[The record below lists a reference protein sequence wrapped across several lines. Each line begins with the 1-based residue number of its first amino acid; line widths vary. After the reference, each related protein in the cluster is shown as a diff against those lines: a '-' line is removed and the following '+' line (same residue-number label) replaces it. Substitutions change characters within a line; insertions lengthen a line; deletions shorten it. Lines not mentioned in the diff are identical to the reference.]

1 MKILL
6 MGEYSNVHATLAE
19 GLRKL
24 GHHVTVLSNGDF
36 WKNYPRDI
44 DLVRKPGKLGG
55 IMYLMKLY
63 TIVHKLRGYD
73 IVQLINPMFLELK
86 AERIFPIYQYLRK
99 HNKKVILGGFGM
111 DYYWVSVCCKDKP
124 LRYSDFN
131 MGNQLRTNT
140 DALKERKDWLG
151 TEKGRLNQMIAE
163 DCDGIITGLYEYW
176 ACYQPGFPQK
186 TTFIPFPIKPKLIT
200 SGNGNSYTN
209 AENHQV
215 IPLDIPKKVK
225 LFIGIN
231 KSRSEYKGT
240 DIMLKAAQAITKKYP
255 DKTEL
260 RIAESIPFA
269 EYVKMMNGSDAILD
283 QLYSYTPSMNPLE
296 AMARGIICIGGGEPE
311 NYEIIHEDK
320 LRPIINVLPNY
331 ESVYQELEHL
341 VLHPELVPLLKQQ
354 SIEYINKHHDYI
366 KVAKRYE
373 AFYQK
378 LLIDHSAQTVPLVS
392 LK

>member
-6 MGEYSNVHATLAE
+6 MGEYSNVHATLAD

-24 GHHVTVLSNGDF
+24 GHQVTVVSNGDF
-36 WKNYPRDI
+36 WKNYPRDFNMA
-44 DLVRKPGKLGG
+44 RRPGKLGG
-55 IMYLMKLY
+55 ILLLLKLY

-86 AERIFPIYQYLRK
+86 AERIFPIYRYLRR
-99 HNKKVILGGFGM
+99 HNKKVILGGYGM
-111 DYYWVSVCCKDKP
+111 DYYWVKVCCNDKP

-131 MGNQLRTNT
+131 MGEKLRITA
-140 DALKERKDWLG
+140 DAEKEKKDWLG
-151 TEKGRLNQMIAE
+151 TAKERLNRMIAE
-163 DCDGIITGLYEYW
+163 DCDGIVTGLYEYW
-176 ACYQPGFPQK
+176 VCYQPSFPQK
-186 TTFIPFPIKPKLIT
+186 TTFIPFPIKPQFIT
-200 SGNGNSYTN
+200 SENSNSYIHV
-209 AENHQV
+209 ENHQV
-215 IPLDIPKKVK
+215 LPLNTPKKVK

-240 DIMLKAAQAITKKYP
+240 DIMLKAAQAIAKKYP
-255 DKTEL
+255 DKTKL
-260 RIAESIPFA
+260 QIAENIPFV
-269 EYVKMMNGSDAILD
+269 EYVKIMNGSDAILD

-341 VLHPELVPLLKQQ
+341 VLHPELIPLLKQQ

-366 KVAKRYE
+366 KVAERYE

-378 LLIDHSAQTVPLVS
+378 LLIQ
-392 LK
+392 

>member
-55 IMYLMKLY
+55 IMYMIKLY

-176 ACYQPGFPQK
+176 ACYQPSFPQK
-186 TTFIPFPIKPKLIT
+186 TTFIPFPIKPQLIT
-200 SGNGNSYTN
+200 PGNSNSHTYV
-209 AENHQV
+209 ENHQV

-240 DIMLKAAQAITKKYP
+240 DIMLKAAQAIAKKYP

-260 RIAESIPFA
+260 RIAENIPFA

-378 LLIDHSAQTVPLVS
+378 LLIR
-392 LK
+392 

>member
-55 IMYLMKLY
+55 IMYMMKLY

-86 AERIFPIYQYLRK
+86 AECIFPIYQYLRK
-99 HNKKVILGGFGM
+99 HNKKIILGGFGM

-131 MGNQLRTNT
+131 IGDKLRTNT

-176 ACYQPGFPQK
+176 ACYQPSFPQK
-186 TTFIPFPIKPKLIT
+186 TTFIPFPIKPQLIT
-200 SGNGNSYTN
+200 PGNSNSHTYV
-209 AENHQV
+209 ENHQV

-240 DIMLKAAQAITKKYP
+240 DIMLKAAQAIAKKYP

-260 RIAESIPFA
+260 RIAENIPFA

-341 VLHPELVPLLKQQ
+341 VLHPELIPLLKQQ

-378 LLIDHSAQTVPLVS
+378 LLIR
-392 LK
+392 

>member
-240 DIMLKAAQAITKKYP
+240 DIMLKAAQDIAKKYP

-378 LLIDHSAQTVPLVS
+378 LLIR
-392 LK
+392 

>member
-6 MGEYSNVHATLAE
+6 IGEYSNVHATLAE

-55 IMYLMKLY
+55 IMYMIKLY

-131 MGNQLRTNT
+131 IGNKLRTNT

-176 ACYQPGFPQK
+176 ACYQPSFPQK
-186 TTFIPFPIKPKLIT
+186 TTFIPFPIKPQLIT
-200 SGNGNSYTN
+200 PGNSNSHTYV
-209 AENHQV
+209 ENHQV

-240 DIMLKAAQAITKKYP
+240 DIMLKAAQAIAKKYP

-331 ESVYQELEHL
+331 ESVYQKLEHL

-378 LLIDHSAQTVPLVS
+378 LLIR
-392 LK
+392 

>member
-55 IMYLMKLY
+55 IMYMMKLY
-63 TIVHKLRGYD
+63 TNVHKLRGYD

-99 HNKKVILGGFGM
+99 HNKKIILGGFGM

-131 MGNQLRTNT
+131 IGNELRTNA

-176 ACYQPGFPQK
+176 ACYQPSFPQK
-186 TTFIPFPIKPKLIT
+186 TTFIPFPIKPQLIT
-200 SGNGNSYTN
+200 PGNGNSYIHV
-209 AENHQV
+209 ENHQV
-215 IPLDIPKKVK
+215 IPLDIPRKVK

-240 DIMLKAAQAITKKYP
+240 DIMLKAAQAIAEKYP

-260 RIAESIPFA
+260 RIAENIPFA

-354 SIEYINKHHDYI
+354 SIEYISKHHDYI

-378 LLIDHSAQTVPLVS
+378 LLIR
-392 LK
+392 

>member
-55 IMYLMKLY
+55 IMYMMKLY

-86 AERIFPIYQYLRK
+86 AECIFPIYQYLRK

-131 MGNQLRTNT
+131 MGDQLRTNT

-163 DCDGIITGLYEYW
+163 NCDGIITGLYEYW
-176 ACYQPGFPQK
+176 ACYQPSFPQK
-186 TTFIPFPIKPKLIT
+186 TTFIPFPIKPQLIT
-200 SGNGNSYTN
+200 PGNSNSHTYV
-209 AENHQV
+209 ENHQV

-240 DIMLKAAQAITKKYP
+240 DIMLKAAQAIAKKYP

-260 RIAESIPFA
+260 RVAENIPFA

-378 LLIDHSAQTVPLVS
+378 LLI
-392 LK
+392 

>member
-55 IMYLMKLY
+55 IMYMIKLY

-131 MGNQLRTNT
+131 IGDKLRTNT

-176 ACYQPGFPQK
+176 ACYQPSFPQK
-186 TTFIPFPIKPKLIT
+186 TTFIPFPIKPQLIT
-200 SGNGNSYTN
+200 PGNSNSHTYV
-209 AENHQV
+209 ENHQV

-240 DIMLKAAQAITKKYP
+240 DIMLKAAQAIAKKYP

-260 RIAESIPFA
+260 RIAENIPFA

-354 SIEYINKHHDYI
+354 SIEYISKHHDYI

-378 LLIDHSAQTVPLVS
+378 LLIR
-392 LK
+392 

>member
-6 MGEYSNVHATLAE
+6 IGEYSNVHATLAE

-55 IMYLMKLY
+55 IMYMMKLY
-63 TIVHKLRGYD
+63 TNVHKLRGYD

-99 HNKKVILGGFGM
+99 HNKKIILGGFGM

-131 MGNQLRTNT
+131 IGDELRTNA

-240 DIMLKAAQAITKKYP
+240 DIMLKAAQAIAKKYP

-260 RIAESIPFA
+260 RIAENIPFA

-354 SIEYINKHHDYI
+354 SIEYISKHHDYI

-378 LLIDHSAQTVPLVS
+378 LLIR
-392 LK
+392 

>member
-55 IMYLMKLY
+55 IMYMMKLY
-63 TIVHKLRGYD
+63 TNVHKLRGYD

-86 AERIFPIYQYLRK
+86 AECIFPIYQYLRK

-111 DYYWVSVCCKDKP
+111 DYYWVNVCCKDKP

-131 MGNQLRTNT
+131 IGDKLRTNT

-176 ACYQPGFPQK
+176 ACYQPSFPQK
-186 TTFIPFPIKPKLIT
+186 TTFIPFPIKPQLIT
-200 SGNGNSYTN
+200 PGNSNSHTYV
-209 AENHQV
+209 ENHQV

-240 DIMLKAAQAITKKYP
+240 DIMLKAAQAIAKKYP

-260 RIAESIPFA
+260 RIAENIPFA

-378 LLIDHSAQTVPLVS
+378 LLIR
-392 LK
+392 

>member
-44 DLVRKPGKLGG
+44 NLVRKPGKLGG
-55 IMYLMKLY
+55 IMYMMKLY

-131 MGNQLRTNT
+131 IGDKLRTNT

-176 ACYQPGFPQK
+176 ACYQPSFPQK
-186 TTFIPFPIKPKLIT
+186 TTFIPFPIKPQLIT
-200 SGNGNSYTN
+200 PGNSNSHTYV
-209 AENHQV
+209 ENHQV

-240 DIMLKAAQAITKKYP
+240 DIMLKAAQAIAKKYP

-260 RIAESIPFA
+260 RIAENIPFA

-378 LLIDHSAQTVPLVS
+378 LLI
-392 LK
+392 

>member
-55 IMYLMKLY
+55 IMYMMKLY

-131 MGNQLRTNT
+131 IGDKLRTNT

-176 ACYQPGFPQK
+176 ACYQPSFPQK
-186 TTFIPFPIKPKLIT
+186 TTFIPFPIKPQLIT
-200 SGNGNSYTN
+200 PGNSNSHTYV
-209 AENHQV
+209 ENHQV
-215 IPLDIPKKVK
+215 IPLDIPKKIK

-240 DIMLKAAQAITKKYP
+240 DIMLKAAQAIAKKYP

-260 RIAESIPFA
+260 RIAENIPFA
-269 EYVKMMNGSDAILD
+269 EYVKMMNGSDAILE
-283 QLYSYTPSMNPLE
+283 QLYSCTPSMNPLE

-373 AFYQK
+373 DFYQEK
-378 LLIDHSAQTVPLVS
+378 SPWRTN
-392 LK
+392 

>member
-55 IMYLMKLY
+55 IMYMIKLY

-176 ACYQPGFPQK
+176 ACYQPSFPQK
-186 TTFIPFPIKPKLIT
+186 TTFIPFPIKPQLIT
-200 SGNGNSYTN
+200 PGNSNSHTYV
-209 AENHQV
+209 ENHQI

-240 DIMLKAAQAITKKYP
+240 DIMLKAAQAIAKKYP

-260 RIAESIPFA
+260 RIAENIPFA

-331 ESVYQELEHL
+331 ESVYQKLEHL

-354 SIEYINKHHDYI
+354 SIEYISKHHDYI

-373 AFYQK
+373 AFYQEK
-378 LLIDHSAQTVPLVS
+378 S
-392 LK
+392 

>member
-55 IMYLMKLY
+55 IMYMMKLY

-99 HNKKVILGGFGM
+99 HNKKIILGGFGM

-131 MGNQLRTNT
+131 IDNELRTNA

-240 DIMLKAAQAITKKYP
+240 DIMLKAAQAIAKKYP
-255 DKTEL
+255 DKAEL

-331 ESVYQELEHL
+331 ESVYQQLEHL

-354 SIEYINKHHDYI
+354 SIEYISKHHDYI

-378 LLIDHSAQTVPLVS
+378 LLIR
-392 LK
+392 

>member
-55 IMYLMKLY
+55 IMYMMKLY
-63 TIVHKLRGYD
+63 TNVHKLRGYD

-131 MGNQLRTNT
+131 IGNKLRTNT

-176 ACYQPGFPQK
+176 ACYQPSFPQK
-186 TTFIPFPIKPKLIT
+186 TTFIPFPIKPQLIT
-200 SGNGNSYTN
+200 SGNSNSHTYV
-209 AENHQV
+209 ENHQV
-215 IPLDIPKKVK
+215 IPLDIPKKIK

-240 DIMLKAAQAITKKYP
+240 DIMLKAAQDIAKKYP

-354 SIEYINKHHDYI
+354 SIEYISKHHDYI

-378 LLIDHSAQTVPLVS
+378 LLIR
-392 LK
+392 

>member
-55 IMYLMKLY
+55 IMYMIKLY

-86 AERIFPIYQYLRK
+86 AECIFPIYQYLRK

-131 MGNQLRTNT
+131 MGDQLRTNT

-163 DCDGIITGLYEYW
+163 NCDGIITGLYEYW
-176 ACYQPGFPQK
+176 ACYQPSFPQK
-186 TTFIPFPIKPKLIT
+186 TTFIPFPIKPQLIT
-200 SGNGNSYTN
+200 PGNSNSHTYV
-209 AENHQV
+209 ENHQV

-240 DIMLKAAQAITKKYP
+240 DIMLKAAQAIAKKYP

-260 RIAESIPFA
+260 RIAENIPFA

-378 LLIDHSAQTVPLVS
+378 LLI
-392 LK
+392 

>member
-55 IMYLMKLY
+55 IMYMMKLY
-63 TIVHKLRGYD
+63 TNVHKLRGYD

-99 HNKKVILGGFGM
+99 HNKKIILGGFGM

-131 MGNQLRTNT
+131 IGDKLRTNT

-240 DIMLKAAQAITKKYP
+240 DIMLKAAQAIAKKYP
-255 DKTEL
+255 DKAEL

-354 SIEYINKHHDYI
+354 SIEYISKHHDYI

-378 LLIDHSAQTVPLVS
+378 LLIR
-392 LK
+392 

>member
-44 DLVRKPGKLGG
+44 DLVRKPGKMGG
-55 IMYLMKLY
+55 IMYMMKLY
-63 TIVHKLRGYD
+63 TNVHKLKGYD

-99 HNKKVILGGFGM
+99 HNKKIILGGFGM

-131 MGNQLRTNT
+131 IGGELRTNA

-240 DIMLKAAQAITKKYP
+240 DIMLKAAQAIAKKYP
-255 DKTEL
+255 DKAEL

-354 SIEYINKHHDYI
+354 SIEYISKHHDYI

-378 LLIDHSAQTVPLVS
+378 LLIQ
-392 LK
+392 

>member
-44 DLVRKPGKLGG
+44 DLVSKPGKLGG
-55 IMYLMKLY
+55 IMYMMKLY
-63 TIVHKLRGYD
+63 TNVHKLRGYD

-99 HNKKVILGGFGM
+99 HNKKIILGGFGM

-131 MGNQLRTNT
+131 IGDELRTNA

-240 DIMLKAAQAITKKYP
+240 DIMLKAAQAIAKKYP
-255 DKTEL
+255 DKAEL

-354 SIEYINKHHDYI
+354 SIEYISKHHDYI

-378 LLIDHSAQTVPLVS
+378 LLIR
-392 LK
+392 

>member
-55 IMYLMKLY
+55 IIYMMKLY

-86 AERIFPIYQYLRK
+86 AECIFPIYQYLRK

-131 MGNQLRTNT
+131 IGDELRTNA

-163 DCDGIITGLYEYW
+163 DCEGIITGLYEYW

-240 DIMLKAAQAITKKYP
+240 DIMLKAAQAIAKKYP
-255 DKTEL
+255 DKVEL

-331 ESVYQELEHL
+331 ESVYQKLEHL

-354 SIEYINKHHDYI
+354 SIEYISKHHDYI

-378 LLIDHSAQTVPLVS
+378 LLI
-392 LK
+392 